1 MIGKEGPMK
10 LTILV
15 DNNTL
20 IDDEISFFGEPALC
34 YYIEDGD
41 KRILF
46 DTGYSDIFLK
56 NAALR
61 GVDLKNLTH
70 VVLSHGHNDHTN
82 GLAHLWQAVDTK
94 DVTLIT
100 HPLAFRPKALP
111 TGDIGAPYTE
121 EEAARHMKLQLSR
134 EPVAIT
140 ERLLY
145 LGEIPRTNDFENKE
159 PLGRI
164 RLEQGWEDD
173 FLPDDSALAYRGKN
187 GLYIITGCSH
197 CGICNIVEYA
207 RKLTGVR
214 EICGIIGGFHLLQED
229 RRLERTIDY
238 LEENTDCA
246 LYPCHCVSLAAK
258 FAMARRLPVR
268 EVGVGMQFIME

>member
-1 MIGKEGPMK
+1 MK
-10 LTILV
+10 LTVLV

-20 IDDEISFFGEPALC
+20 IDDEISFFGEPALS
-34 YYIEDGD
+34 YFIEEED

-56 NAALR
+56 NAKLR
-61 GVDLKNLTH
+61 GVDLEETTH
-70 VVLSHGHNDHTN
+70 VVLSHGHNDHAN
-82 GLAHLWQAVDTK
+82 GLAHLWERFDTSGL
-94 DVTLIT
+94 TLIT
-100 HPLAFRPKALP
+100 HPLAFLPKALP

-121 EEAARHMKLQLSR
+121 DEAARHMKLQLSR

-140 ERLLY
+140 ERLIY
-145 LGEIPRTNDFENKE
+145 LGEIPRINDFENKE

-164 RLEQGWEDD
+164 RMGDDWEEDY
-173 FLPDDSALAYRGKN
+173 LPDDSALAYRGKN

-197 CGICNIVEYA
+197 CGICNITEYA
-207 RKLTGVR
+207 RKITG
-214 EICGIIGGFHLLQED
+214 EEKICGIIGGFHLLRED

-238 LEENTDCA
+238 LEENTNCD